1 MSRWSN
7 HVAKWSTCT
16 LCPLH
21 ETRHNVV
28 LARGNLPCDVLFC
41 GEAPGPGE
49 DMLGKPFVGPA
60 GKLLDRMIREVHK
73 SMPQTEKLRLAFT
86 NLVACI
92 PIDIEEGG
100 KFAEP
105 PKESIEECAPRL
117 LELVEI
123 AKPRLIV
130 RTGVLAKKWVNK
142 YTREATDELGTAF
155 VDIVHPAAILRAD
168 ISQRGLAIQKVIITL
183 ADAFEELT

>member
-28 LARGNLPCDVLFC
+28 LARGSLPCDVLFV

-60 GKLLDRMIREVHK
+60 GKLLDRMIREVHR

-117 LELVEI
+117 LGLVEI

-130 RTGVLAKKWVNK
+130 RTGVLAKKWVYKIIKGPAN
-142 YTREATDELGTAF
+142 YAF